1 LTLDRDATSMVYA
14 RCALLFRYGRFG
26 MRVESGE
33 MVERGGRLRVLE
45 KFGGPRGYEAHCGS
59 VVGCGAC

>member
-1 LTLDRDATSMVYA
+1 MVYA

-26 MRVESGE
+26 MRVESWK

-45 KFGGPRGYEAHCGS
+45 KFGGPRGHEAHCGS
-59 VVGCGAC
+59 VVGRWHV